1 MIRVFNIDAREYIRT
16 SITSGRPYATCFMD
30 PPDNIG
36 LGYSTYD
43 DSMPDDEYLKFLRH
57 ILWASLFVA
66 DTVWCSFNAKW
77 LLYLGTEDWLWRNCE
92 IKLCMQTFTFY
103 QHNQHDLGNGFR
115 PLLRIQH
122 PWAHLDPDAI
132 RVESERQK
140 AGDKRADP
148 RGKVPSDVFD
158 FPRVT
163 GNSKQRRRWH
173 PTQLHEGLV
182 ERCLKLTTPPSGKVL
197 DLFGGTGTTSRVA
210 DRLGLDCDYVDL
222 DPEYCNKVAEEFN
235 VQVIRNGK

>member
-1 MIRVFNIDAREYIRT
+1 
-16 SITSGRPYATCFMD
+16 MD

-36 LGYSTYD
+36 LKYSYYKD
-43 DSMPDDEYLKFLRH
+43 KCPRDRYLTNISLAVLRATSVSKVTW
-57 ILWASLFVA
+57 L
-66 DTVWCSFNAKW
+66 SFNSKW
-77 LLYLGTEDWLWRNCE
+77 MLDVHNFVSYLDREEFDIRVCV
-92 IKLCMQTFTFY
+92 QPYTFY
-103 QHNQHDLGNGFR
+103 QHNHNDLGSGYR
-115 PLLRIQH
+115 PLLRIMRKGS
-122 PWAHLDPDAI
+122 PIFPDRI

-163 GNSKQRRRWH
+163 GNSKQRRSWH

-182 ERCLKLTTPPSGKVL
+182 ERCLLLHTPDGGRVL

-210 DRLGLDCDYVDL
+210 DRLGFHCDYIDL
-222 DPEYCNKVAEEFN
+222 DLDYCNHVAQEFGVGVTYGLCN
-235 VQVIRNGK
+235 S

>member
-1 MIRVFNIDAREYIRT
+1 
-16 SITSGRPYATCFMD
+16 MD

-36 LGYSTYD
+36 LKYAHYKDNKTDTDYIRG
-43 DSMPDDEYLKFLRH
+43 LR
-57 ILWASLFVA
+57 WAISLSAQKAATTWV
-66 DTVWCSFNAKW
+66 SFNSKW
-77 LLYLGTEDWLWRNCE
+77 LLRASDIVAGVDERFFDIRVCVQPY
-92 IKLCMQTFTFY
+92 TFY
-103 QHNQHDLGNGFR
+103 QHNQNDLGSGYR
-115 PLLRIQH
+115 PLLRIMRKGA
-122 PWAHLDPDAI
+122 PIFPDAI

-158 FPRVT
+158 FPRVV

-182 ERCLKLTTPPSGKVL
+182 ERCLLLHTPAGGKVL

-210 DRLGLDCDYVDL
+210 DRLGFHCDYIDL
-222 DPEYCNKVAEEFN
+222 DLVYCNNVAKEFGIE
-235 VQVIRNGK
+235 VTDGY